1 MTIHFHIPGQP
12 VGKGRPRIGKV
23 GDYAFGPQCARA
35 MFGAKPKRA
44 KREPVQRDD
53 RTADLFE
60 HRG

>member
-1 MTIHFHIPGQP
+1 MISCTRCH
-12 VGKGRPRIGKV
+12 RPLKRPPIMV

-35 MFGAKPKRA
+35 MFGAKPKRQ

-60 HRG
+60 VRG

>member
-1 MTIHFHIPGQP
+1 M
-12 VGKGRPRIGKV
+12 V

-60 HRG
+60 VRHD

>member
-1 MTIHFHIPGQP
+1 MTTCTRCH
-12 VGKGRPRIGKV
+12 RPLKRPPIMV

-35 MFGAKPKRA
+35 MFGTKPKPRKVSA
-44 KREPVQRDD
+44 RVERDE